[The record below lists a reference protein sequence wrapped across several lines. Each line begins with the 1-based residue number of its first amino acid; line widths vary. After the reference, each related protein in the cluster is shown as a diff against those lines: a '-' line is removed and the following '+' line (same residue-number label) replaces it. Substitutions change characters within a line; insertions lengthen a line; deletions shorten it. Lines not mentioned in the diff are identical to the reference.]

1 MSELLT
7 TLKDILAGVKVRWP
21 SKKDPATAV
30 VVGVADHQP
39 PGESPSVCGRSGSS
53 SLGYR
58 PKRPAPVKPPGGE
71 GTSRQRPQRRDDEQS
86 LLISNPAAHSQEDP
100 EIERDLVTNGKSTS
114 LSQDAAMSAYSMEKE
129 KMSSKSHKL
138 SMKRDL
144 SSSTEPLLQSSPSLS
159 AEDDSGSKAAD
170 VLPVPVEPPPPS
182 TGGGGGEATI
192 AAMITDQKKRKHRKS
207 GEFRNEGEGG
217 KQKSKSKRK
226 RKTEHDTS
234 EKRTPKSEEG
244 GDPQAQAQEEQRQE
258 TSVGAFKM
266 MSEPSAEEGE
276 LPLPQEIAE
285 AAAINDAVIAGAGV
299 GDGGPGLGAE
309 SKDDF
314 ILEPPLRFSQSSV
327 DYLDEFGDIDDSGP
341 LSFDFAPPTAP
352 TDDELEDERPHPPP
366 PPITAHQEKQIQQIH
381 KPPAAQQQQSSE
393 KKKKLTTESLEA
405 KKLKRGSAVSSK
417 PQKKTEASREE
428 MEDEWKG
435 LDYPVKNPPLRRAA
449 AAGGGVSSRSPQGRE
464 RGREKG
470 RAAAGA
476 GQTRGLVFP
485 RDWENKF
492 DEFAHRDAME
502 EPESGEEGGGGVVL
516 DDDVAALLW

>member
-7 TLKDILAGVKVRWP
+7 TLKDILAGFKVRWP
-21 SKKDPATAV
+21 RKKDPATAV

-39 PGESPSVCGRSGSS
+39 PGESPSVRGRSGSS

-58 PKRPAPVKPPGGE
+58 PKRPAPVKPPRGG
-71 GTSRQRPQRRDDEQS
+71 GTSRQRPQRRDYEQS

-100 EIERDLVTNGKSTS
+100 EIERDLAASNKSTS
-114 LSQDAAMSAYSMEKE
+114 LSQDAAMSMEKE
-129 KMSSKSHKL
+129 KASSKSHKQSL
-138 SMKRDL
+138 KRDL
-144 SSSTEPLLQSSPSLS
+144 SSSTEPLLQSSSSLS
-159 AEDDSGSKAAD
+159 AEDDNGRKAAD
-170 VLPVPVEPPPPS
+170 VLPVPVDPPPPS
-182 TGGGGGEATI
+182 TGGGDSEATI
-192 AAMITDQKKRKHRKS
+192 AATITDQKKRKHRKS
-207 GEFRNEGEGG
+207 GEFKNEGEGG

-226 RKTEHDTS
+226 RKTEHDMS

-244 GDPQAQAQEEQRQE
+244 GDPQVQVQEEQRQE

-285 AAAINDAVIAGAGV
+285 AAAINDAVIAGAVV

-341 LSFDFAPPTAP
+341 LSFDFAPPTTP
-352 TDDELEDERPHPPP
+352 TDDKLEDGRPHPPP
-366 PPITAHQEKQIQQIH
+366 PPITAHEEKQIQQIH
-381 KPPAAQQQQSSE
+381 KPPAAQEQRSSE

-417 PQKKTEASREE
+417 PQKKIEASREE
-428 MEDEWKG
+428 MEDEWQG
-435 LDYPVKNPPLRRAA
+435 LDYPVKNPPLRRAV

-464 RGREKG
+464 RERGRG
-470 RAAAGA
+470 RTSAAAGA